1 MKGDEKGREGED
13 AGLNDVRGEKGTR
26 RWEERSEGKE
36 MSRVLKG
43 KRGEESKLMMDK
55 VLLNRTGR
63 GNVTGTK
70 PS

>member
-1 MKGDEKGREGED
+1 
-13 AGLNDVRGEKGTR
+13 
-26 RWEERSEGKE
+26 